1 MTIEDLLALTQ
12 DEIAS
17 LHESE
22 IRENLAAL
30 DTHYLGRSIAADPAA
45 KQLWNSL
52 NGQLEEFEMRE
63 KRIRELYD
71 RGSYESST
79 DSFRTRRPMDREDPP
94 SGLPVN
100 NLRSRAL
107 AANERAV
114 FLPER
119 SREHMEA
126 QLRDDDDPEARLSRY
141 TIELSNRNYLRAFAS
156 WMNDPQTGPQLWTTE
171 ERDSV
176 RRVKAAERAMNLGT
190 GSQGGFLVPYELDP
204 AIVIASGGYVD
215 PMRQIARVVTTAQ
228 NEKRFVTSLGVTS
241 SWDPESQEV
250 SDDTPAL
257 LQPAIVTKKA
267 ATFVPVTIELFEDA
281 DLATEIAKLFADSKA
296 ALEAD
301 GFTTGAGGANVP
313 RGIITALV
321 AIGGATVIA
330 TGSNVLAQ
338 GDLYTNQAALPARWR
353 PNAKWSMNLS
363 IINGYR
369 QLPQATGLNY
379 SIVNDD
385 GPRPKALGWEIFE
398 NNGMDATLTGAAADY
413 LVLSGDF
420 QQYAIVDRVG
430 ATIEFVPHLF
440 GAAGRPLGQRGFYQH
455 WRVGGDVLVGDAF
468 RLSNFST

>member
-1 MTIEDLLALTQ
+1 MA
-12 DEIAS
+12 
-17 LHESE
+17 
-22 IRENLAAL
+22 
-30 DTHYLGRSIAADPAA
+30 G
-45 KQLWNSL
+45 K
-52 NGQLEEFEMRE
+52 GQV
-63 KRIRELYD
+63 
-71 RGSYESST
+71 ESST

-107 AANERAV
+107 VANERAV